1 MNLIVILIT
10 LLFISSNPVFA
21 EPYALL
27 VGVSEYENPAYN
39 LQGPENDINSLR
51 KTLIQ
56 RWGFSNKN
64 ITLLKN
70 KQATR
75 SNIIKSLKKYSEQLT
90 EKDYFVFFFSGHGT
104 SRYDLC
110 NGNKSLSYE
119 TGALVPYDI
128 NNPAGLFV
136 TKNDLR
142 PYLEKMDD
150 KGVNGMGLIDAC
162 FSGNSYRS
170 INSAANNKF
179 SYRYAKLPRYKRS
192 KKQCRNES
200 INNNEAE
207 ILSYPYKNF
216 VFMTASSAH
225 EKALDLDANLQQY
238 SFGKIPHGAF
248 TSSVLFALNNNK
260 PQTHESFFMDVEQM
274 MSSIPSVNHSP
285 LLFPDEDVAYE
296 KNEQL
301 FPADY
306 LYNKNLF
313 NKPAPESE
321 PEPELESEQEN
332 TGYEFVNTQ
341 TLTISIP
348 KQFNLLQAIVKKTHG
363 LFLNNEST
371 HQTPDYS
378 VSVDPYKPSR
388 LNLMD
393 IHNIPLFISAAGSL
407 TASEREMAGVLRQ
420 QYWLSQFRKVSN
432 PQQPFDVR
440 IRTAKD
446 INSAHLASL
455 PNNCKIFQ
463 SADVRYTAS
472 YQSTNETFIECDV
485 LQLSVK
491 VEKKSFLVVLDL
503 NAKGHFTL
511 LYPYSNRDKQ
521 KITAGNAF
529 SFYSTVEKPFGTDSI
544 VVFAFSSA
552 QDPLYKKIVIQQ
564 RNNKDSVI
572 KPGSFLH
579 QNIVQRFMIPDGRH
593 AQHIKNIV
601 TIEK

>member
-1 MNLIVILIT
+1 MNLKAILIT
-10 LLFISSNPVFA
+10 LLFISSNPVLA

-70 KQATR
+70 QQATR
-75 SNIIKSLKKYSEQLT
+75 SNIKTSLKQYSEQLT

-170 INSAANNKF
+170 ITSATNNKF
-179 SYRYAKLPRYKRS
+179 SYRYAKLPGNQSS

-200 INNNEAE
+200 IKNNKAE

-296 KNEQL
+296 KNELL

-313 NKPAPESE
+313 NKPAPESA
-321 PEPELESEQEN
+321 PESELEQASK
-332 TGYEFVNTQ
+332 GYEFVNIQ
-341 TLTISIP
+341 TLIVDIP
-348 KQFNLLQAIVKKTHG
+348 KQFNLLQDAVKKTQG
-363 LFLNNEST
+363 LLLNNEAT
-371 HQTPDYS
+371 NQIPDYS
-378 VSVDPYKPSR
+378 VSVDPYKPSQ

-432 PQQPFDVR
+432 PQQPFEVR

-446 INSAHLASL
+446 INSAHSASL
-455 PNNCKIFQ
+455 PNHCKIFQ
-463 SADVRYTAS
+463 SADVRYTAG

-503 NAKGHFTL
+503 NAKGHFAL
-511 LYPYSNRDKQ
+511 LYPHSNRDRQ
-521 KITAGNAF
+521 PVNEGNAL
-529 SFYSTVEKPFGTDSI
+529 SFYSVVEKPFGTDSI

-552 QDPLYKKIVIQQ
+552 QDPLYKKIVTQQ
-564 RNNKDSVI
+564 QNNKNSVI

-579 QNIVQRFMIPDGRH
+579 QNIVQRFMNPDGRH

-601 TIEK
+601 TIKKQQ